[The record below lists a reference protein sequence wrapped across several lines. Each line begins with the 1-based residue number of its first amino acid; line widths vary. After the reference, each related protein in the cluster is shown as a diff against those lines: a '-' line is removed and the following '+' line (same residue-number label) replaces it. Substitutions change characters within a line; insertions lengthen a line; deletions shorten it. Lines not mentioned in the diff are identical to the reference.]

1 MYDNFDDD
9 TKNFW
14 GGFGGC
20 LVTFL
25 ILLIPVVGPIIVI
38 TGALILVIYHFIK
51 SISQNIKTRNRNLER
66 SIQDKRRQKEASKHN
81 RSVKSDLSENSYHK
95 ASKTNKKNNLA
106 KPNRANKNSKKVN
119 SYPGLMIT
127 CNQCGALFKE
137 NSYICEYCGSELKL
151 KNTKSTFF
159 ENKQNILER
168 SNLGELIPDLNEE
181 EFKIKPLQGGS
192 RLEIFINNLPEIEQK
207 VFHLRFGLGGNELH
221 TLSEIGKIL
230 GINREKVR
238 KIELSAI
245 TKLKKANIPIR

>member
-1 MYDNFDDD
+1 MYDNFDYD

-14 GGFGGC
+14 GGC

-51 SISQNIKTRNRNLER
+51 SISKNIKTRNRNLER
-66 SIQDKRRQKEASKHN
+66 SIQDKRRQKETFKQN
-81 RSVKSDLSENSYHK
+81 RSVKSDLSENAYHK
-95 ASKTNKKNNLA
+95 PSKANKKTNLD
-106 KPNRANKNSKKVN
+106 KPNNANKNSKKVN
-119 SYPGLMIT
+119 FNPGLMIT
-127 CNQCGALFKE
+127 CNKCGALFKE

-151 KNTKSTFF
+151 KNTKNPFF
-159 ENKQNILER
+159 KNKQNFEER
-168 SNLGELIPDLNEE
+168 SNLGELIPDSEKE

-192 RLEIFINNLPEIEQK
+192 KLEIFINNLPEVEQK
-207 VFHLRFGLGGNELH
+207 VFHLRFGLGGNEPL